1 MFHVFT
7 NNLDEHTNDLLAA
20 LTLFR
25 TWKREV
31 GCARLYLEVYDDPES
46 EPILEDC
53 LLSFGEYPA

>member
-7 NNLDEHTNDLLAA
+7 DNIDEHTMDLLAA

-31 GCARLYLEVYDDPES
+31 GCARLYLEVYENVED
-46 EPILEDC
+46 EPVLEECIL
-53 LLSFGEYPA
+53 SHGRYPA